1 MKLLGRSS
9 MLVVAALLAA
19 GPLNGVAAQTPP
31 AGPAAPGGYDVKTE
45 VTLEGTVEAV
55 ETVTGMM
62 ARGRHARGGMHLTLK
77 TDAETLQVHLGPI
90 AYLAEK
96 GVAVAKG
103 DTLEVVGSRVTM
115 DGGPVV
121 IARQITKGDRTW
133 TFRDASGRP
142 LWSGPRS

>member
-1 MKLLGRSS
+1 MKRLGHSS
-9 MLVVAALLAA
+9 MLVVVAFLAFA
-19 GPLNGVAAQTPP
+19 PMDGVTAQTPP
-31 AGPAAPGGYDVKTE
+31 AGPAASGMYDVKTE
-45 VTLEGTVEAV
+45 VTLRGTVEAV

-62 ARGRHARGGMHLTLK
+62 ARGRHATGGMHLTLK
-77 TDAETLQVHLGPI
+77 TDTETLQVHLGPI

-103 DTLEVVGSRVTM
+103 DTLAVVGSRVAM